1 MPNDALTAPVA
12 EHIGL
17 HNLGPSTRLPKD
29 PNHAPVCL
37 CLSCLGQGK
46 LPPTSRDRARATCPK
61 CGGKGWVSR

>member
-12 EHIGL
+12 EHIGR
-17 HNLGPSTRLPKD
+17 RLPDFPKD
-29 PNHAPVCL
+29 PNRFPV

-46 LPPTSRDRARATCPK
+46 LPPTSRDKARATCTK